1 MFIVPCSLALSSCFF
16 LLLGVT
22 TLEAAAEEVIATVV
36 ARHLRTTDVAAVA
49 TLDRDRAP
57 DHTVRVHQTPLH
69 TFASSIYSVSHPLHV
84 YARYTVM
91 G

>member
-1 MFIVPCSLALSSCFF
+1 MCFF

-57 DHTVRVHQTPLH
+57 DHTVRVHQTPQHIRVLYLLCL
-69 TFASSIYSVSHPLHV
+69 TPASCLCSVHCHWL
-84 YARYTVM
+84 
-91 G
+91 GL